1 MQELSTD
8 SIGKFQALESTMNQE
23 NLNYVNGLIKET
35 EKNTQIRSKSISCK
49 PGNVVKKGNP
59 PVKVNINLNAEKV
72 EETNP
77 QKLFDNFFRFKNSQ
91 DTLINESSE
100 NQKHTFSGEKSQNNN
115 ENKLK
120 KNGSES
126 NASKETQSTK
136 IHSGSNEFLKS
147 IDEYLLSLTTNE
159 KELGTAYFSMESE
172 KKASKEILKENA
184 ILKNENK
191 NLKQKLEKFEIK
203 MKENLNAKR
212 VFLQE
217 YNMLKIKEEENMNLV
232 KFLQQEILKMKN
244 HIEGLK
250 FKLKVTQESLV
261 KEKIEA
267 ENSMIALKRV
277 LFKYFKN
284 NLFYNFFFLNL
295 YNFSNINESRIEDKI
310 KRMFSKSR
318 GKDEFEYVNSFEP
331 NTMKNQ

>member
-8 SIGKFQALESTMNQE
+8 SISKFQALESNMNQE

-49 PGNVVKKGNP
+49 SNLAKKGNA
-59 PVKVNINLNAEKV
+59 PVKANINLNAAEKV

-100 NQKHTFSGEKSQNNN
+100 NQKHTFSGEKSQN

-120 KNGSES
+120 KNVSES
-126 NASKETQSTK
+126 NGSKDTLSTK
-136 IHSGSNEFLKS
+136 IHSNSNEFLKS

-172 KKASKEILKENA
+172 KKVSKEILKENA
-184 ILKNENK
+184 SLKNENK
-191 NLKQKLEKFEIK
+191 NLKQKLEKFEVK

-217 YNMLKIKEEENMNLV
+217 YNMLKIKEEENINLV

-277 LFKYFKN
+277 LFKYFEK
-284 NLFYNFFFLNL
+284 
-295 YNFSNINESRIEDKI
+295 
-310 KRMFSKSR
+310 
-318 GKDEFEYVNSFEP
+318 
-331 NTMKNQ
+331 

>member
-8 SIGKFQALESTMNQE
+8 SISKFQALESNMNQE

-49 PGNVVKKGNP
+49 PSLVKKGNA
-59 PVKVNINLNAEKV
+59 PVKVNINLNAAEKV

-100 NQKHTFSGEKSQNNN
+100 NQKHTFSGEKSQN

-120 KNGSES
+120 KNVSES
-126 NASKETQSTK
+126 NGSKDTLSTK
-136 IHSGSNEFLKS
+136 IHSNSNEFLKS

-172 KKASKEILKENA
+172 KKVSKEILKENA
-184 ILKNENK
+184 SLKNENK
-191 NLKQKLEKFEIK
+191 NLKQKLEKFEVK
-203 MKENLNAKR
+203 LKENLNAKR

-244 HIEGLK
+244 HIESLK

-277 LFKYFKN
+277 LFKY
-284 NLFYNFFFLNL
+284 
-295 YNFSNINESRIEDKI
+295 I
-310 KRMFSKSR
+310 
-318 GKDEFEYVNSFEP
+318 
-331 NTMKNQ
+331 